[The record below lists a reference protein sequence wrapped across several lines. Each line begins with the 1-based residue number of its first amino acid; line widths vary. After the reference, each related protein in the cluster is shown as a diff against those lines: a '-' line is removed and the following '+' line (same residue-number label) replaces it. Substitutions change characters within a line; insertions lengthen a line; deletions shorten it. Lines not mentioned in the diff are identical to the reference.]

1 MCPAAPP
8 KPSLPPSPN
17 APARKPP
24 PTPPGDLLDN
34 MRAMLADGFEFI
46 DITDGTIDYVIGP
59 VSIGAVL
66 EVAVV
71 EATVHLLDLI
81 AAVGGA
87 PAPLAA
93 VTRANEIVLAAADP
107 LPLLEAATGRSAVS
121 PFPVLR

>member
-1 MCPAAPP
+1 
-8 KPSLPPSPN
+8 
-17 APARKPP
+17 
-24 PTPPGDLLDN
+24 
-34 MRAMLADGFEFI
+34 MLADGFEFI